1 MSEKHAPKPRGRRR
15 RGGRRAAGETRQ
27 AILAAAR
34 KRLAEHGPEAIRL
47 KQIARDVGI
56 SHPSIL
62 HHFGSRDGLTQ
73 ALAQD
78 AQDRLN
84 AGVLAAL
91 SVRGDETTIGPL
103 VRHVF
108 ETLGDSGHARLLAW
122 RGLALSEP
130 HPEDS
135 EQEMLRSLTDAI
147 HVRWVEHARVRR
159 ERVPTREE
167 SGFLLR
173 LLGATL
179 VGDSIVGP
187 IFELRAE
194 LDGQPDSRA
203 RFRSWLSALV
213 TSQFMGG
220 EVGESARDERME

>member
-1 MSEKHAPKPRGRRR
+1 MSARR
-15 RGGRRAAGETRQ
+15 GRRAAGETRQ

-34 KRLAEHGPEAIRL
+34 KRLAENGPEAIRL
-47 KQIARDVGI
+47 KTIARDVGI

-84 AGVLAAL
+84 ADVLAAL
-91 SVRGDETTIGPL
+91 SVPADESTVGPL
-103 VRHVF
+103 VRRVF
-108 ETLGDSGHARLLAW
+108 ETIGDSGHARLLAW

-130 HPEDS
+130 RPENS
-135 EQEMLRSLTDAI
+135 EQEMLRSLADAI
-147 HVRWVEHARVRR
+147 HARRAEYARVHQK
-159 ERVPTREE
+159 RVPSREE
-167 SGFLLR
+167 SAFLVR

-179 VGDSIVGP
+179 VGESILGP
-187 IFELRAE
+187 VFELRAE
-194 LDGQPDSRA
+194 LDGQSDSRE

-213 TSQFMGG
+213 ANQFAGG
-220 EVGESARDERME
+220 DIEKSAGDEGK